1 MHIYKFRIFF
11 ITQTI
16 NLRSPRHLS
25 DMPEERYVMS
35 ERSLGVIGT
44 WRHRYRVKA
53 PRRMWSPFLME
64 TDYRY
69 CHGGSREKS
78 NITQQIYYYSDYN
91 NIYISICLWGI
102 CIRLCVGKSKTYW
115 SFLSY
120 RNSIELEHKIQEIN
134 SPDVE

>member
-91 NIYISICLWGI
+91 NIYIYLYVYGVYVYVCA
-102 CIRLCVGKSKTYW
+102 
-115 SFLSY
+115 
-120 RNSIELEHKIQEIN
+120 LERARPTGHFYHVEI
-134 SPDVE
+134 V